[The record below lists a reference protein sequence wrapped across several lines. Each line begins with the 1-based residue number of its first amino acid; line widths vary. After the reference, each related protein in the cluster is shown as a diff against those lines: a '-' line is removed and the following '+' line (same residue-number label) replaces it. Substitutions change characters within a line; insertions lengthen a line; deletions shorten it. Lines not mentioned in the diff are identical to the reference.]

1 MSDPVPRRGATLLV
15 AALQWLAAGEPSN
28 AFNLG
33 NGQGFSITEVIRA
46 IEEISGVPLKA
57 VMCQRRPGDPAV
69 LISDSSKARR
79 LLGWEPKFPKLEQQ
93 ISHAWRWFRDAMPG
107 LEGN

>member
-1 MSDPVPRRGATLLV
+1 V
-15 AALQWLAAGEPSN
+15 AALQWLSAGRPSD

-46 IEEISGVPLKA
+46 SEEIAGVPVKA
-57 VMCQRRPGDPAV
+57 VTCERRPGDPPV
-69 LISDSSKARR
+69 LISDSTKARH
-79 LLGWEPKFPKLEQQ
+79 LLGWQPRFPKLEQQ
-93 ISHAWRWFRDAMPG
+93 ISHAWRWFRDAMPT